1 VARKGA
7 SYIVES
13 YGEEGFMKMRLG
25 GGGGIQ
31 NSGGGGGISFAG
43 GGGGDGIN
51 AE

>member
-1 VARKGA
+1 
-7 SYIVES
+7 
-13 YGEEGFMKMRLG
+13 MKMRLG